1 MEEDIRAGS
10 VDLQTSAGEGLNAP
24 GTREELAAL
33 SLEGMA
39 DLVGR
44 VVAYTCAW
52 GDEATSQ
59 FEREGVN
66 MAIESVVG
74 VFAATFIT
82 EAFDAGL
89 IDFKLI
95 EAWQWRSI
103 ESVARIIFEA
113 VQNRWAL

>member
-1 MEEDIRAGS
+1 
-10 VDLQTSAGEGLNAP
+10 
-24 GTREELAAL
+24 
-33 SLEGMA
+33 
-39 DLVGR
+39 
-44 VVAYTCAW
+44 
-52 GDEATSQ
+52 
-59 FEREGVN
+59 